1 MTTLAELLSG
11 VHPKHHAT
19 ILAQVG
25 NRVPAHSPTVA
36 KPPRTGNAPPADCAQ
51 KRAKS
56 RVVVSI
62 IGLRRRALDDDNF
75 NGGCKAL
82 RDCIAAS
89 LGIDDGDK
97 RLTWQYGQLQTR
109 GREGYLVRIET
120 NL

>member
-1 MTTLAELLSG
+1 MNLSEL
-11 VHPKHHAT
+11 PKHVQER
-19 ILAQVG
+19 IRRDNPDVF
-25 NRVPAHSPTVA
+25 RPPASVVQKPT
-36 KPPRTGNAPPADCAQ
+36 RTGEAPPADRAQ